1 MCSVAKDERR
11 GWAPTE
17 HKAIST
23 SGTKVKHQAQSPQMW
38 EKSWGVNKAGF
49 YLSTG
54 EEKGLSGPLSVLVDT
69 AILCGK
75 IKAQA
80 FSYME

>member
-1 MCSVAKDERR
+1 
-11 GWAPTE
+11 
-17 HKAIST
+17 
-23 SGTKVKHQAQSPQMW
+23 MW
-38 EKSWGVNKAGF
+38 EKSWGVKKAGF